1 MGAPDAELE
10 ISGAG
15 GHCQQLRLQGCP
27 GGGGTEVESR
37 SLGEA
42 RGLAWDAPRDSEWE
56 HEEVCPFAPKGG
68 SMRRHEEKASGFF
81 QSVGLHFKGMPSAG
95 RRATCVLG
103 TRQVELEL
111 VYVQAREFNVIP
123 VRFLLT

>member
-1 MGAPDAELE
+1 M
-10 ISGAG
+10 
-15 GHCQQLRLQGCP
+15 
-27 GGGGTEVESR
+27 
-37 SLGEA
+37 
-42 RGLAWDAPRDSEWE
+42 
-56 HEEVCPFAPKGG
+56 KK
-68 SMRRHEEKASGFF
+68 KASGFF
-81 QSVGLHFKGMPSAG
+81 QSVGLHFEGMPSAG